1 MYRMRDSPAWGS
13 GRVASCLRTL
23 AGVWGVCRKDL
34 AGSSVF
40 AKDSK
45 EMKGTDVQTDAPG
58 GGMLG
63 HGVSSLE
70 LYILPMD
77 LRHPCGRRTEYG
89 EQRKSSEGG
98 CSEAVDGS
106 SC

>member
-1 MYRMRDSPAWGS
+1 MCRMRDSPAWDS
-13 GRVASCLRTL
+13 GQVASCLGTL

-34 AGSSVF
+34 AGSSFF

-45 EMKGTDVQTDAPG
+45 EMKGTDVQTDAPR

-70 LYILPMD
+70 LLW
-77 LRHPCGRRTEYG
+77 YG
-89 EQRKSSEGG
+89 EKRRSIEGG

-106 SC
+106 NC